1 MKSPKKFLLRISPG
15 LYESL
20 EAWAQQE
27 LRSVNGQI
35 EYVLQEALRK
45 RGRTVEGTAKGEA
58 RRGKTPETRQKPEG
72 TET

>member
-1 MKSPKKFLLRISPG
+1 MKSPKKFLLRISPA
-15 LYESL
+15 LYEAL

-45 RGRTVEGTAKGEA
+45 RGRTVEGTAEGES
-58 RRGKTPETRQKPEG
+58 RRGKTSETRQEPEG